1 MFRLVK
7 ILNGRTN
14 QAEPMLF
21 ATTAGE
27 SYALGEALCLSDGA
41 LTKCGESQ
49 APTYIAIC
57 DMVTDTPQA
66 LPVYP
71 VSQGMVFEC
80 PVSGDTTA
88 LCVGDSVTLTPD
100 ALGITATAGGKA
112 TILSQVDQDGYVLV
126 TF

>member
-14 QAEPMLF
+14 QAEPMVL
-21 ATTAGE
+21 ATTAQE
-27 SYALGEALCLSDGA
+27 AYVLGEALCLKNGC
-41 LTKCGESQ
+41 LTKCESTE

-57 DMVTDTPQA
+57 DMEADKVEN

-71 VSQGMVFEC
+71 VSQEMIFEC
-80 PVSGDTTA
+80 PIPAGASVR
-88 LCVGDSVTLTPD
+88 VGDKVTLASD
-100 ALGITATAGGKA
+100 GLGVTATAGGPA
-112 TILSQVDQDGYVLV
+112 IILTKPDEDNLVLV

>member
-14 QAEPMLF
+14 QAEPMVL
-21 ATTAGE
+21 ATNAKE
-27 SYALGEALCLSDGA
+27 AYALGEALCLENGV
-41 LTKCGESQ
+41 LTKCESAD

-57 DMVTDTPQA
+57 DMEAGKADT

-71 VSQGMVFEC
+71 VSQDMIFEC
-80 PVSGDTTA
+80 PIPAGATVR
-88 LCVGDSVTLTPD
+88 VGDKVTLASD
-100 ALGITATAGGKA
+100 GMGVTATTGGSA
-112 TILSQVDQDGYVLV
+112 IILTKPDEDNLVLV